1 MQIEERA
8 VGDVTVVTVTGDITL
23 NKGGDVI
30 LKDKIN
36 SLLQQ
41 GNKKILLDLGRVA
54 YVDSAGLGQLVQ
66 VKVTA
71 SRSAAELKLL
81 NITKRLKDLLVVTR
95 LSTVFDSFES
105 EAEGCPAQVPATA
118 LPAGRGASRPAPARR
133 SSLVQRAGN
142 GQGKGGDRRI
152 EAFAVC
158 RHHVVAAL
166 HGAYRRLQGTELL
179 Y

>member
-1 MQIEERA
+1 MQIDEQLN
-8 VGDVTVVTVTGDITL
+8 GDITIVKVTGDITL

-41 GNKKILLDLGRVA
+41 GRKKLLLDLGGVA

-71 SRSAAELKLL
+71 SRSQAELKLL

-95 LSTVFDSFES
+95 LSTVFDSFEN
-105 EAEGCPAQVPATA
+105 EGEG
-118 LPAGRGASRPAPARR
+118 LASF
-133 SSLVQRAGN
+133 
-142 GQGKGGDRRI
+142 K
-152 EAFAVC
+152 
-158 RHHVVAAL
+158 
-166 HGAYRRLQGTELL
+166 
-179 Y
+179 

>member
-1 MQIEERA
+1 MQIDEQVNGE
-8 VGDVTVVTVTGDITL
+8 VTIVKVTGDITL

-41 GNKKILLDLGRVA
+41 GRKKLLLDLGGVA

-66 VKVTA
+66 VQVA
-71 SRSAAELKLL
+71 AGRSSAELKLL

-105 EAEGCPAQVPATA
+105 EAEG
-118 LPAGRGASRPAPARR
+118 LDSF
-133 SSLVQRAGN
+133 
-142 GQGKGGDRRI
+142 K
-152 EAFAVC
+152 
-158 RHHVVAAL
+158 
-166 HGAYRRLQGTELL
+166 
-179 Y
+179 

>member
-1 MQIEERA
+1 MQIDEQ
-8 VGDVTVVTVTGDITL
+8 VNGDVMIVKVSGDITL

-41 GNKKILLDLGRVA
+41 GRKKLLLDLGGVA

-71 SRSAAELKLL
+71 GRSQAELKLL

-95 LSTVFDSFES
+95 LSTVFDSFEN
-105 EAEGCPAQVPATA
+105 EAEA
-118 LPAGRGASRPAPARR
+118 LESF
-133 SSLVQRAGN
+133 
-142 GQGKGGDRRI
+142 K
-152 EAFAVC
+152 
-158 RHHVVAAL
+158 
-166 HGAYRRLQGTELL
+166 
-179 Y
+179 

>member
-1 MQIEERA
+1 MQIDEQ
-8 VGDVTVVTVTGDITL
+8 VNGDVTVVKVTGDITL

-30 LKDKIN
+30 LQDKIN

-41 GNKKILLDLGRVA
+41 GRKKLLLDLGGVA

-71 SRSAAELKLL
+71 GRSSAELKLL

-105 EAEGCPAQVPATA
+105 EAEG
-118 LPAGRGASRPAPARR
+118 LDSF
-133 SSLVQRAGN
+133 
-142 GQGKGGDRRI
+142 K
-152 EAFAVC
+152 
-158 RHHVVAAL
+158 
-166 HGAYRRLQGTELL
+166 
-179 Y
+179 

>member
-1 MQIEERA
+1 MQIDEQLNGE
-8 VGDVTVVTVTGDITL
+8 VTIVKVTGDITL

-41 GNKKILLDLGRVA
+41 GRKKLLLDLGGVS

-71 SRSAAELKLL
+71 GRSSADLRLL

-95 LSTVFDSFES
+95 LSTVFDSYEN
-105 EAEGCPAQVPATA
+105 EAEAI
-118 LPAGRGASRPAPARR
+118 ASF
-133 SSLVQRAGN
+133 
-142 GQGKGGDRRI
+142 K
-152 EAFAVC
+152 
-158 RHHVVAAL
+158 
-166 HGAYRRLQGTELL
+166 
-179 Y
+179 

>member
-71 SRSAAELKLL
+71 GRNAAELKLL
-81 NITKRLKDLLVVTR
+81 NITKRLNDLLVVTR

-105 EAEGCPAQVPATA
+105 EAEGLT
-118 LPAGRGASRPAPARR
+118 SF
-133 SSLVQRAGN
+133 
-142 GQGKGGDRRI
+142 K
-152 EAFAVC
+152 
-158 RHHVVAAL
+158 
-166 HGAYRRLQGTELL
+166 
-179 Y
+179 